1 MTITTQDGGP
11 TPGRPETYQKA
22 PNDHRKW
29 GVSSEIVL
37 VPINDRKRN
46 RTLFAKVEERSFVR
60 LPESVRAASW
70 VVVRDGTATDDMQF
84 SVRARA
90 GGAFVTIPRL
100 IMNAKAGEYVRNING
115 NRLDLR
121 TTNLRLKT
129 GGTGKHTK
137 RHDLALV
144 AQETPAK

>member
-1 MTITTQDGGP
+1 MTITIPGDGP
-11 TPGRPETYQKA
+11 TPGRPETYRKA
-22 PNDHRKW
+22 PNDHRAW

-37 VPINDRKRN
+37 VPINDRKRG
-46 RTLFAKVEERSFVR
+46 RMLFAKIEQRSFDR
-60 LPESVRAASW
+60 LPERVKTACW
-70 VVVRDGTATDDMQF
+70 VVVRDGTATDDMQV
-84 SVRARA
+84 SVRAMAA
-90 GGAFVTIPRL
+90 GSLVTIPRL
-100 IMNAKAGEYVRNING
+100 VMNAKAGEYVRNING

-144 AQETPAK
+144 EKEPTK